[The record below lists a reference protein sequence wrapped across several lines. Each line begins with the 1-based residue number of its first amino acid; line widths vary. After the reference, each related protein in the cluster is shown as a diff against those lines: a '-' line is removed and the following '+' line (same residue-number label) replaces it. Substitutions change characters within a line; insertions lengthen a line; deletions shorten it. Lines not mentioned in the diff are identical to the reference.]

1 METDW
6 DEVCCLSICFN
17 ESQCC
22 YWLMLCWSVVS
33 VWWTMNRKKNKG
45 KEKEKAKEARREDA
59 VGNFLLNDNEMG
71 MILNFEFPG

>member
-33 VWWTMNRKKNKG
+33 VWWTMNRKKTR
-45 KEKEKAKEARREDA
+45 EKKKKKQKKQEEKMQW
-59 VGNFLLNDNEMG
+59 GISFL
-71 MILNFEFPG
+71 MIMRWE